1 MGRVSWY
8 IIINLFGF
16 KFFLGCTS
24 GFSTW
29 RRVSVGASGQ
39 NQMRYHGCTVSSTSP
54 AGQSLTRLA
63 WFEHGTS
70 TQQLVAFIVFPKF
83 PATVDWGT
91 VCLFQGF
98 QTSTRNEEAS
108 RDDRLVST
116 KKTSVTSVLDLPV
129 TAREILLAIVSEFGF
144 EGA

>member
-1 MGRVSWY
+1 M
-8 IIINLFGF
+8 
-16 KFFLGCTS
+16 
-24 GFSTW
+24 
-29 RRVSVGASGQ
+29 
-39 NQMRYHGCTVSSTSP
+39 
-54 AGQSLTRLA
+54 
-63 WFEHGTS
+63 
-70 TQQLVAFIVFPKF
+70 AFIVFPKF

-108 RDDRLVST
+108 RDDRRVST

>member
-1 MGRVSWY
+1 MKESVRGGIRAKPNAISWVY
-8 IIINLFGF
+8 SFLNLSSWT
-16 KFFLGCTS
+16 KSDPISMIRAWYLNTTIS
-24 GFSTW
+24 GLYCFS
-29 RRVSVGASGQ
+29 
-39 NQMRYHGCTVSSTSP
+39 
-54 AGQSLTRLA
+54 QS
-63 WFEHGTS
+63 F
-70 TQQLVAFIVFPKF
+70 QQLL
-83 PATVDWGT
+83 TGGL
-91 VCLFQGF
+91 CLFQGF